1 MKYLIFNAAVFL
13 ALGYLIMGGDTQKLT
28 AQLDQSV
35 HKAKVQAEQ
44 VLTPTVEEDVIAP
57 IKQAMTRKPAPVAP
71 AAPVVEEVVQAEV
84 KEPIVAPPLPKA
96 VEVAKPAVKEI
107 PSRAVDPA
115 EKVLA
120 QVEPK
125 VVESPSME
133 KTLVDAKERS
143 KELRQM
149 VAEMEQ
155 MFAEKMTR

>member
-1 MKYLIFNAAVFL
+1 MKYLIFNAVVFL
-13 ALGYLIMGGDTQKLT
+13 ALGYLIMGGDTQKLS

-35 HKAKVQAEQ
+35 QKAKVQAEQ
-44 VLTPTVEEDVIAP
+44 VLTPALEEDVIAP
-57 IKQAMTRKPAPVAP
+57 IKKTKIRKPDPVAP
-71 AAPVVEEVVQAEV
+71 AAPVIEEVVQAKTE
-84 KEPIVAPPLPKA
+84 EPVVAPPLPKA
-96 VEVAKPAVKEI
+96 VEVAKPVVNEI
-107 PSRAVDPA
+107 PSRDVDPA

-125 VVESPSME
+125 VTERPSME

>member
-1 MKYLIFNAAVFL
+1 MKYLIFNAVVFL

-35 HKAKVQAEQ
+35 QKTKVQAEQ
-44 VLTPTVEEDVIAP
+44 VLTPIVKEEVAP
-57 IKQAMTRKPAPVAP
+57 IKQVKTRKPAPVAP
-71 AAPVVEEVVQAEV
+71 AAPVVEEVVQAKTE
-84 KEPIVAPPLPKA
+84 EPVVAPPLPKA
-96 VEVAKPAVKEI
+96 VEVAKPVVKEI

-120 QVEPK
+120 AVEPK
-125 VVESPSME
+125 VTESPSME

>member
-1 MKYLIFNAAVFL
+1 MKYLIFNAVVFL

-35 HKAKVQAEQ
+35 QKAKVQAEQ
-44 VLTPTVEEDVIAP
+44 VLTPIVKEEVAP
-57 IKQAMTRKPAPVAP
+57 IKQTKIRKPDPVAP
-71 AAPVVEEVVQAEV
+71 AAPVIEEVVQAKTE
-84 KEPIVAPPLPKA
+84 EPVVAPPLPKA

-107 PSRAVDPA
+107 PSRGVDPA
-115 EKVLA
+115 EKVMA

-125 VVESPSME
+125 VTESPSME